1 MGILLLYEIRKA
13 GQGIPPHGL
22 DVDAQGGEAFG
33 IQAEIVAR
41 AAAFLFDQLR
51 GAEDLQVLRDG
62 GAADGEAIG
71 KVADGGGSFA
81 QEVENGLTRW
91 IGEG

>member
-1 MGILLLYEIRKA
+1 
-13 GQGIPPHGL
+13 
-22 DVDAQGGEAFG
+22 VDAQGGEAFG
-33 IQAEIVAR
+33 IQAEIVTR

-62 GAADGEAIG
+62 RAADGEAIG

-81 QEVENGLTRW
+81 QEVETSLARGV
-91 IGEG
+91 GEG